1 MCSLELK
8 HFSPDSTACQVAL
21 NPLPFVEPSLWKTTV
36 IEFPELMMGLGSL
49 EPQYFSSKDPWEI
62 LTKSYKQEGSA
73 SKAKL

>member
-36 IEFPELMMGLGSL
+36 IKFLELMMGLGSL
-49 EPQYFSSKDPWEI
+49 EPQYFSSKDP
-62 LTKSYKQEGSA
+62 
-73 SKAKL
+73 